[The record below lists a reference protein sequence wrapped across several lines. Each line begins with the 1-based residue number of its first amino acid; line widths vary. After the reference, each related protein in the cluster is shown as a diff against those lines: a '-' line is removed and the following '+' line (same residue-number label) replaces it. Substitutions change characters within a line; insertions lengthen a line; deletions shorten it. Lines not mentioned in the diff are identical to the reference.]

1 MAQPADDAV
10 CEAVQGLVDRQIR
23 LLAID
28 FDQTFVD
35 CHTGGHWGRGTQAL
49 IDRVRPFFPVLV
61 TEAIRNH
68 INVAICTFSPQTSLI
83 REVMDTV
90 LADDDARTII
100 IRGNDH
106 TWDIPRGS
114 HGKQAHLQSAADAF
128 GGGLEFTEM
137 CLIDDDNRNI
147 MYAKNEGVLSI
158 YCPARSSSAQAADA
172 VLGAMTASDTLKECV
187 RHTSSSNKLA
197 IQTTPDKNSSDGPLG
212 RSPQIITRPFSPSVQ
227 SEMSSPPASPH
238 SPYGSM
244 QSPYG
249 PFGTHSPYGSPRHS
263 ASPMGMGGGMG
274 SPHSPYGRSPMGGMG
289 MMGRG
294 GFF

>member
-1 MAQPADDAV
+1 MPH
-10 CEAVQGLVDRQIR
+10 R
-23 LLAID
+23 
-28 FDQTFVD
+28 
-35 CHTGGHWGRGTQAL
+35 
-49 IDRVRPFFPVLV
+49 
-61 TEAIRNH
+61 
-68 INVAICTFSPQTSLI
+68 TSQLSCFASQ
-83 REVMDTV
+83 VMDTV
-90 LADDDARTII
+90 LPDDDARTII

-114 HGKQAHLQSAADAF
+114 HGKQAHLQSASAAF

-147 MYAKNEGVLSI
+147 MYATNEGVLSI

-172 VLGAMTASDTLKECV
+172 VLGGMTASDTLKECV

-197 IQTTPDKNSSDGPLG
+197 IQTTPDKNHSDGPRIQTG
-212 RSPQIITRPFSPSVQ
+212 TRPFSPSVQ

-244 QSPYG
+244 ASPYG

-263 ASPMGMGGGMG
+263 ASPMGSPMGGMG
-274 SPHSPYGRSPMGGMG
+274 HSPYGRSPMGGMG